1 MELLLIIVLV
11 VCVLNFLFTFTIAT
25 SIGKLVKYLGEDGE
39 GVPLTRDA
47 NDELRGPDTID
58 PSVWRGGEPHS
69 DGVARRSATHWDGVS
84 SPE

>member
-1 MELLLIIVLV
+1 MDLLLIIILV

-39 GVPLTRDA
+39 GVPLIRET
-47 NDELRGPDTID
+47 NNELRGPDTVD

-69 DGVARRSATHWDGVS
+69 DGVARRSTTNWDGVS